1 LAEPYDLV
9 IDLAD
14 VVVLIEQ
21 WDETE
26 QWRY

>member
-1 LAEPYDLV
+1 LAEPRDMV

-14 VVVLIEQ
+14 VAVFIEQ
-21 WDETE
+21 WDEAE